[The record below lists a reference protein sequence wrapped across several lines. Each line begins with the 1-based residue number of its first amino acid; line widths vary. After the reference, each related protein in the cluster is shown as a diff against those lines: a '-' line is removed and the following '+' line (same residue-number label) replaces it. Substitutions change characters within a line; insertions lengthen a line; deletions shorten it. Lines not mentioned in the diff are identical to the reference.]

1 MRSETKTTV
10 KAERLLCLLE
20 NNGASGQ
27 RSRSGSVS
35 NHQAGDFWVLAMAI
49 MNAYTLKEPNKLI
62 TTRAESTLPVTGMSH
77 AIANLQ
83 YPIRPALFDNY
94 HHPLTLLR
102 ILVLTANF
110 KTSTLPKRTC
120 AFSTIASSARQGTG
134 RNLPNWAPWI
144 ASGVAGLGA
153 VATHFIARTLR

>member
-27 RSRSGSVS
+27 RSRSGSVP

-110 KTSTLPKRTC
+110 KQVLYQSEHVPSLQSRALRARGLAGTCKIGPRGLRPVSQDWARWQPTSL
-120 AFSTIASSARQGTG
+120 QG
-134 RNLPNWAPWI
+134 L
-144 ASGVAGLGA
+144 
-153 VATHFIARTLR
+153 